1 MRWRPNQIFYVPAT
15 RLRRRAFSLIEA
27 MVALAITSM
36 AGAVLLLSTEGVLK
50 TTNDA
55 VAQTIAQGMAL
66 QLIDEVLGSRYC
78 ALGAS
83 PYDSALTPSGWEKAG
98 PGRSRYNDTDD
109 YHLFNASPPTDPYGI
124 VLGKGDDEGDYRH
137 TAMQSPG
144 HDVANWRQRIEVY
157 YVDPNNPTVRLPNN
171 QPTDYRAVEVTIERT
186 EPNGSVR
193 PLAKIRRVFC
203 YVPIP

>member
-1 MRWRPNQIFYVPAT
+1 MRWRPNQRLQAQGWG
-15 RLRRRAFSLIEA
+15 LRRRAFSLIEA

-78 ALGAS
+78 AVGAS
-83 PYDSALTPSGWEKAG
+83 PYDSSLTPSGWEKSG

-109 YHLFNASPPTDPYGI
+109 YNQFKASPPQDLYGI
-124 VLGKGDDEGDYRH
+124 VLGKGDDAGGYRH

-144 HDVANWRQRIEVY
+144 HDFAAWRQRIEVY
-157 YVDPNNPTVRLPNN
+157 YVDANNPTVRLPNN